1 MQGPRDA
8 VQNVGRMILKPLT
21 YPRASLSLYRGFFQL
36 LTDAAYLLATH
47 PPTTCHLPLN
57 TSPPTPSP
65 TAQVPYQR
73 MYEPWFIGH
82 NSMVPFHD
90 VKFRGYG
97 LNKIAHVASLNY
109 YNYSFVVLPHAWL
122 VHRPHEDTAVG
133 GVVLRLIWCGI
144 SVKKGRFR
152 ARGGKWGRREEG
164 NGRGASGKRAR
175 QGRSGRCTKNLA
187 MQRGKC

>member
-1 MQGPRDA
+1 MQPNC
-8 VQNVGRMILKPLT
+8 V
-21 YPRASLSLYRGFFQL
+21 
-36 LTDAAYLLATH
+36 
-47 PPTTCHLPLN
+47 PPTTYHLPPTTKRLPLN
-57 TSPPTPSP
+57 TSPTYHLPPTIHKETP
-65 TAQVPYQR
+65 TTTHLATYPYTACSQVPYQR

-133 GVVLRLIWCGI
+133 AVLEL
-144 SVKKGRFR
+144 
-152 ARGGKWGRREEG
+152 RR
-164 NGRGASGKRAR
+164 
-175 QGRSGRCTKNLA
+175 
-187 MQRGKC
+187 

>member
-1 MQGPRDA
+1 
-8 VQNVGRMILKPLT
+8 
-21 YPRASLSLYRGFFQL
+21 
-36 LTDAAYLLATH
+36 
-47 PPTTCHLPLN
+47 
-57 TSPPTPSP
+57 
-65 TAQVPYQR
+65 

-133 GVVLRLIWCGI
+133 GVVLRLIWCRI
-144 SVKKGRFR
+144 SVK
-152 ARGGKWGRREEG
+152 RGGSEREGGGGGGERKATGEGRAGGEP
-164 NGRGASGKRAR
+164 GKGEA
-175 QGRSGRCTKNLA
+175 A
-187 MQRGKC
+187 DAQRTWQCNAANA